1 MASLPYPRTPQG
13 ALVGGHL
20 SQVHQPSKNCTN
32 HKCTNQPLLVHL
44 RQVHPLRNRTPLRR
58 YGHPCP
64 YHAPKLF
71 TKVVWASLP
80 IPPTTQQMNKL
91 PTISTFVNQVRHFA
105 HHHQL
110 FTPRGKYI
118 IALSGGADSVSLL
131 LVLKHLES
139 EFGITL
145 EAAHC
150 NFHLR
155 GDESLRDEE
164 FCQQLCRR
172 LHVPLHLV
180 HFDTHAYADLHHVSI
195 EMAARD
201 LRYAYFEQL
210 RRDIHAHDICVAHH
224 RDDSVE
230 TLLLNLV
237 RGTGLRGLRGIQP
250 RNAHIIRPLLS
261 HSRQQI
267 EQYLDAL
274 GESYVTDST
283 NLHNDVKR
291 NKIRLN
297 IIPLLRELNP
307 SVSQSIFETSLRV
320 TEALKVFDEAIQRS
334 IADVTTSPREY
345 TCRGCTC
352 LKCTNQPVEKCP
364 NQAVEN
370 CPNQPLLVHL
380 RQVHPL
386 SNCPNQP
393 VENCTTP
400 QTQNSPLIIS
410 VPRLKQQP
418 SPEYTLHEILS
429 PRGFTSAQIEQI
441 YTSLDT
447 NPTGKIITSCSHE
460 LAFDRSTLILQPK
473 TPTLLV
479 RPMHIPETGTYVLSD
494 NLKLKVETEECGD
507 RYEPSRT
514 ADCASLDASDIKFP
528 LTLRHIQPGDRFV
541 PFGMTGTKLLSDY
554 LTDRKKNIFE
564 KRAQLVLTD
573 AQHRIL
579 WLVGERTDNRF
590 RITPH
595 TQQALRLTLQ

>member
-1 MASLPYPRTPQG
+1 MVDAYLLTQG
-13 ALVGGHL
+13 AALGYVLLPLRGVRLASFAPLPPGR
-20 SQVHQPSKNCTN
+20 STPPTVHQPIRNHTN
-32 HKCTNQPLLVHL
+32 KPEQEVE
-44 RQVHPLRNRTPLRR
+44 
-58 YGHPCP
+58 
-64 YHAPKLF
+64 K
-71 TKVVWASLP
+71 KSP
-80 IPPTTQQMNKL
+80 I
-91 PTISTFVNQVRHFA
+91 ISTFVNQVRHFA

-139 EFGITL
+139 EFGISL

-164 FCQQLCRR
+164 FCKQLCRR

-320 TEALKVFDEAIQRS
+320 TEALKIFDDAIQHA
-334 IADVTTSPREY
+334 IADVTIPPRE
-345 TCRGCTC
+345 
-352 LKCTNQPVEKCP
+352 CP
-364 NQAVEN
+364 SGGA
-370 CPNQPLLVHL
+370 LVSSAPTKQSRTAPTKQL
-380 RQVHPL
+380 G
-386 SNCPNQP
+386 
-393 VENCTTP
+393 TTP
-400 QTQNSPLIIS
+400 SHPLIIS

-447 NPTGKIITSCSHE
+447 NPTGKIITSCTHE

-473 TPTLLV
+473 TPTALV

-528 LTLRHIQPGDRFV
+528 LTLRHTQPGDRFV

-573 AQHRIL
+573 AQQRIL

-590 RITPH
+590 RITPN
-595 TQQALRLTLQ
+595 TQQALCLTIAVAR

>member
-1 MASLPYPRTPQG
+1 
-13 ALVGGHL
+13 
-20 SQVHQPSKNCTN
+20 
-32 HKCTNQPLLVHL
+32 
-44 RQVHPLRNRTPLRR
+44 
-58 YGHPCP
+58 
-64 YHAPKLF
+64 
-71 TKVVWASLP
+71 
-80 IPPTTQQMNKL
+80 MNKS
-91 PTISTFVNQVRHFA
+91 PIISTFVNQVRHFA

-139 EFGITL
+139 ELGISL

-155 GDESLRDEE
+155 GDESLRDEQ

-210 RRDIHAHDICVAHH
+210 RRDIHAADICVAHH

-267 EQYLDAL
+267 EQYLDAI

-307 SVSQSIFETSLRV
+307 SASQSIFETSLRV

-334 IADVTTSPREY
+334 IADVTTPTSGD

-352 LKCTNQPVEKCP
+352 LKCPNRVVLGGTCLKLGFATCQSKKCISRVEVHHHLGWCTWDKC
-364 NQAVEN
+364 
-370 CPNQPLLVHL
+370 
-380 RQVHPL
+380 
-386 SNCPNQP
+386 
-393 VENCTTP
+393 T
-400 QTQNSPLIIS
+400 
-410 VPRLKQQP
+410 P
-418 SPEYTLHEILS
+418 SPYYIS
-429 PRGFTSAQIEQI
+429 RRFISAS
-441 YTSLDT
+441 TMFVSST
-447 NPTGKIITSCSHE
+447 NCSTESCS
-460 LAFDRSTLILQPK
+460 
-473 TPTLLV
+473 
-479 RPMHIPETGTYVLSD
+479 G
-494 NLKLKVETEECGD
+494 
-507 RYEPSRT
+507 
-514 ADCASLDASDIKFP
+514 
-528 LTLRHIQPGDRFV
+528 RFV
-541 PFGMTGTKLLSDY
+541 MMSC
-554 LTDRKKNIFE
+554 
-564 KRAQLVLTD
+564 A
-573 AQHRIL
+573 
-579 WLVGERTDNRF
+579 
-590 RITPH
+590 
-595 TQQALRLTLQ
+595 

>member
-1 MASLPYPRTPQG
+1 
-13 ALVGGHL
+13 
-20 SQVHQPSKNCTN
+20 
-32 HKCTNQPLLVHL
+32 
-44 RQVHPLRNRTPLRR
+44 
-58 YGHPCP
+58 
-64 YHAPKLF
+64 
-71 TKVVWASLP
+71 
-80 IPPTTQQMNKL
+80 MNNL

-110 FTPRGKYI
+110 FTPGGKYI

-139 EFGITL
+139 ELGITL

-164 FCQQLCRR
+164 FCKQLCRR

-297 IIPLLRELNP
+297 VIPLLRELNP
-307 SVSQSIFETSLRV
+307 SASQSIFETSLRV
-320 TEALKVFDEAIQRS
+320 TEALKVFDDAIQRS
-334 IADVTTSPREY
+334 IADVTISPREY

-352 LKCTNQPVEKCP
+352 LKCTNQAVEKCTNQP
-364 NQAVEN
+364 VENCINQAVEK

-380 RQVHPL
+380 
-386 SNCPNQP
+386 
-393 VENCTTP
+393 
-400 QTQNSPLIIS
+400 
-410 VPRLKQQP
+410 
-418 SPEYTLHEILS
+418 
-429 PRGFTSAQIEQI
+429 
-441 YTSLDT
+441 
-447 NPTGKIITSCSHE
+447 
-460 LAFDRSTLILQPK
+460 
-473 TPTLLV
+473 
-479 RPMHIPETGTYVLSD
+479 
-494 NLKLKVETEECGD
+494 
-507 RYEPSRT
+507 
-514 ADCASLDASDIKFP
+514 
-528 LTLRHIQPGDRFV
+528 
-541 PFGMTGTKLLSDY
+541 
-554 LTDRKKNIFE
+554 
-564 KRAQLVLTD
+564 
-573 AQHRIL
+573 
-579 WLVGERTDNRF
+579 
-590 RITPH
+590 
-595 TQQALRLTLQ
+595 

>member
-1 MASLPYPRTPQG
+1 MGIPYPY
-13 ALVGGHL
+13 
-20 SQVHQPSKNCTN
+20 
-32 HKCTNQPLLVHL
+32 LL
-44 RQVHPLRNRTPLRR
+44 P
-58 YGHPCP
+58 
-64 YHAPKLF
+64 
-71 TKVVWASLP
+71 
-80 IPPTTQQMNKL
+80 TQQMEKNS

-139 EFGITL
+139 ELGITL

-155 GDESLRDEE
+155 GDESLRDEQ

-297 IIPLLRELNP
+297 VIPLLRELNP

-320 TEALKVFDEAIQRS
+320 GEALKIFDDAIQHA
-334 IADVTTSPREY
+334 IADVTTPL
-345 TCRGCTC
+345 RGCTC
-352 LKCTNQPVEKCP
+352 L
-364 NQAVEN
+364 
-370 CPNQPLLVHL
+370 
-380 RQVHPL
+380 
-386 SNCPNQP
+386 NQP

-441 YTSLDT
+441 YTLLDT
-447 NPTGKIITSCSHE
+447 IPTGKIITSCTHE

-473 TPTLLV
+473 TPTPLV

-528 LTLRHIQPGDRFV
+528 LTLRHTQPGDRFV

-573 AQHRIL
+573 AQQRIL

-595 TQQALRLTLQ
+595 TQRALHLTITVAR

>member
-1 MASLPYPRTPQG
+1 MASLPYPRTPT
-13 ALVGGHL
+13 GGTCRGCTCL
-20 SQVHQPSKNCTN
+20 KCTN
-32 HKCTNQPLLVHL
+32 QARTAPTNKCTNQPLLVHL

-71 TKVVWASLP
+71 TKVVWAGMP

-139 EFGITL
+139 EFGISL

-164 FCQQLCRR
+164 FCKQLCRR

-297 IIPLLRELNP
+297 VIPLLRELNP
-307 SVSQSIFETSLRV
+307 SASQSIFETSLRV
-320 TEALKVFDEAIQRS
+320 TEALKIFDDAIQHA
-334 IADVTTSPREY
+334 IADVTISPKE
-345 TCRGCTC
+345 
-352 LKCTNQPVEKCP
+352 CP
-364 NQAVEN
+364 SGGA
-370 CPNQPLLVHL
+370 LVSSAPTKQSRTAPTKQL
-380 RQVHPL
+380 G
-386 SNCPNQP
+386 
-393 VENCTTP
+393 TTP
-400 QTQNSPLIIS
+400 SHPLIIS

-447 NPTGKIITSCSHE
+447 NPTGKIITSCTHE

-473 TPTLLV
+473 TPTPLV

-541 PFGMTGTKLLSDY
+541 PFGMTGTKLVSDY

-573 AQHRIL
+573 AQQRIL

>member
-1 MASLPYPRTPQG
+1 MGIPYPY
-13 ALVGGHL
+13 
-20 SQVHQPSKNCTN
+20 
-32 HKCTNQPLLVHL
+32 LL
-44 RQVHPLRNRTPLRR
+44 P
-58 YGHPCP
+58 
-64 YHAPKLF
+64 
-71 TKVVWASLP
+71 
-80 IPPTTQQMNKL
+80 TQQMEKNS

-139 EFGITL
+139 EFGISL

-155 GDESLRDEE
+155 GDESLRDEQ

-297 IIPLLRELNP
+297 VIPLLRELNP

-320 TEALKVFDEAIQRS
+320 TEALKIFDDAIQRS
-334 IADVTTSPREY
+334 IADVTTPPREY
-345 TCRGCTC
+345 TSGG
-352 LKCTNQPVEKCP
+352 
-364 NQAVEN
+364 A
-370 CPNQPLLVHL
+370 LVSSAPTKQSRTAPTKQSRTAPTKQL
-380 RQVHPL
+380 G
-386 SNCPNQP
+386 
-393 VENCTTP
+393 TTP
-400 QTQNSPLIIS
+400 SHPLIIS

-447 NPTGKIITSCSHE
+447 NPTGKIITSCTHE

-473 TPTLLV
+473 TPTPLV

-507 RYEPSRT
+507 RYEPCRT

-573 AQHRIL
+573 AQQRIL

-595 TQQALRLTLQ
+595 TQQVLRLTLQ

>member
-1 MASLPYPRTPQG
+1 MEKKSPIINSFVDQ
-13 ALVGGHL
+13 AL
-20 SQVHQPSKNCTN
+20 
-32 HKCTNQPLLVHL
+32 
-44 RQVHPLRNRTPLRR
+44 R
-58 YGHPCP
+58 
-64 YHAPKLF
+64 
-71 TKVVWASLP
+71 
-80 IPPTTQQMNKL
+80 
-91 PTISTFVNQVRHFA
+91 FA
-105 HHHQL
+105 TAHQL
-110 FTPRGKYI
+110 LTPGGKYI

-139 EFGITL
+139 ELGITL

-155 GDESLRDEE
+155 GDESLRDEQ

-210 RRDIHAHDICVAHH
+210 RRDISAADICVAHH

-267 EQYLDAL
+267 EQYLNAL

-307 SVSQSIFETSLRV
+307 SASQSIFETSLRV
-320 TEALKVFDEAIQRS
+320 TEALKIFDDAIQHA
-334 IADVTTSPREY
+334 IADVTTPQTQNSK
-345 TCRGCTC
+345 
-352 LKCTNQPVEKCP
+352 LK
-364 NQAVEN
+364 
-370 CPNQPLLVHL
+370 
-380 RQVHPL
+380 
-386 SNCPNQP
+386 
-393 VENCTTP
+393 
-400 QTQNSPLIIS
+400 TQNSPLIIS
-410 VPRLKQQP
+410 VDRLKQQP

-447 NPTGKIITSCSHE
+447 NPTGKIITSCTHE

-473 TPTLLV
+473 TPTALV

-573 AQHRIL
+573 AQQRIL

-595 TQQALRLTLQ
+595 TQQALRLTIAVAR

>member
-1 MASLPYPRTPQG
+1 
-13 ALVGGHL
+13 
-20 SQVHQPSKNCTN
+20 
-32 HKCTNQPLLVHL
+32 
-44 RQVHPLRNRTPLRR
+44 
-58 YGHPCP
+58 
-64 YHAPKLF
+64 
-71 TKVVWASLP
+71 
-80 IPPTTQQMNKL
+80 MNKL

-139 EFGITL
+139 ELGITL

-164 FCQQLCRR
+164 FCKQLCRR

-297 IIPLLRELNP
+297 VIPLLRELNP
-307 SVSQSIFETSLRV
+307 SASQSIFETSLRV
-320 TEALKVFDEAIQRS
+320 TEALKVFDDAIQHA
-334 IADVTTSPREY
+334 IADVTTPQTQNSK
-345 TCRGCTC
+345 
-352 LKCTNQPVEKCP
+352 LK
-364 NQAVEN
+364 
-370 CPNQPLLVHL
+370 
-380 RQVHPL
+380 
-386 SNCPNQP
+386 
-393 VENCTTP
+393 
-400 QTQNSPLIIS
+400 TQNSPLIIS
-410 VPRLKQQP
+410 VDRLKQQP

-447 NPTGKIITSCSHE
+447 NPTGKIITSCTHE

-573 AQHRIL
+573 AQQRIL

-595 TQQALRLTLQ
+595 TQRALRLTIAVAR

>member
-1 MASLPYPRTPQG
+1 M
-13 ALVGGHL
+13 
-20 SQVHQPSKNCTN
+20 
-32 HKCTNQPLLVHL
+32 
-44 RQVHPLRNRTPLRR
+44 
-58 YGHPCP
+58 
-64 YHAPKLF
+64 
-71 TKVVWASLP
+71 P
-80 IPPTTQQMNKL
+80 IPPTTQQMNNL

-164 FCQQLCRR
+164 FCKQLCRR

-307 SVSQSIFETSLRV
+307 SASQSIFETSLRV
-320 TEALKVFDEAIQRS
+320 TEALKIFDDAIQHA
-334 IADVTTSPREY
+334 IADVTISPREY
-345 TCRGCTC
+345 TCRGCT
-352 LKCTNQPVEKCP
+352 
-364 NQAVEN
+364 
-370 CPNQPLLVHL
+370 
-380 RQVHPL
+380 
-386 SNCPNQP
+386 NQP
-393 VENCTTP
+393 VENVTTP
-400 QTQNSPLIIS
+400 QTQNSKLKTQNSPLIIS

-447 NPTGKIITSCSHE
+447 NPTGKIITSCTHE
-460 LAFDRSTLILQPK
+460 LAFDRNTLILQPK
-473 TPTLLV
+473 TPTALV

-573 AQHRIL
+573 AQQRIL